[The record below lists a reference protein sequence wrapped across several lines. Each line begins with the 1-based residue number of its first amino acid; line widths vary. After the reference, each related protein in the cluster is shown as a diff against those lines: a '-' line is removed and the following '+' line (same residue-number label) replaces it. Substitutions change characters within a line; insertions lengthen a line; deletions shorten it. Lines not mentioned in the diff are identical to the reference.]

1 MWHRVEGDVGLAFDA
16 IWVEI
21 RNLIKLSTSEK
32 VEVASL
38 EGSLNVSILSFI
50 NSKKTDIEKTGELIT
65 ITLEYILLT
74 YYSSVIDFNSIS

>member
-1 MWHRVEGDVGLAFDA
+1 VWHRVEGDVGLAFDA